1 MDEVDV
7 EAVDYGRVLRERI
20 QPLGKATEV
29 VLGRPVLG
37 ERLQRRQLDA
47 LRGVVGE
54 LLGGP
59 ARRLDPPA
67 QILDLLLWYLDL
79 EGPDLGGGLGGG
91 AHNYLP
97 FRSGRNAARSSF
109 VKISRSCQA
118 AKGLP
123 PSTSLK
129 KMRLG

>member
-97 FRSGRNAARSSF
+97 FPRARKSGRSQFRQVPCPCPA
-109 VKISRSCQA
+109 
-118 AKGLP
+118 
-123 PSTSLK
+123 
-129 KMRLG
+129 